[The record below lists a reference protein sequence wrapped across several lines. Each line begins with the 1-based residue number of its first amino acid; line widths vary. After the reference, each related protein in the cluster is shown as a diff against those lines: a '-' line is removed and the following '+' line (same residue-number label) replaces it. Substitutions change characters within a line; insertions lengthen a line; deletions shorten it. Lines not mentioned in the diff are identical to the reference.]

1 MIILSTCYMKF
12 KVVFTKINVIYAD
25 LKYILKTLNKK
36 SLALF
41 YYSSTIDLIRLMT
54 HWEKEYA

>member
-1 MIILSTCYMKF
+1 MKF
-12 KVVFTKINVIYAD
+12 KVVFTKINVNYAD